1 MRAMGNRRY
10 GKRPNRRQL
19 DPTNVNV
26 SPLALQYATPGVLM
40 GNTVISAALTQ
51 YDCAVDNVT
60 GGPEVASIRL
70 TGLIDGSYQTV
81 PANSIANG
89 GEDGAGTLVDLVFTG
104 ELDTTQPWLLQMP
117 SYTPLIQSRYG
128 GKLVGALS
136 IGETTTTA
144 NYGFVSM
151 GNQQDG
157 PFPFPV
163 LMVPWTAT
171 VDDATHISVQLDSTS
186 YDPLTLAGVPPI
198 SDSSAGAAVG
208 AVDNGN
214 GNFTLEFGGGAVA
227 GSQLTIPQWM
237 AEIRGPAR
245 QYMAPAR
252 LTTV

>member
-1 MRAMGNRRY
+1 MGNRRY

-51 YDCAVDNVT
+51 FDCAVDAVT
-60 GGPEVASIRL
+60 GGPEVARIRL

-104 ELDTTQPWLLQMP
+104 ELDTTQPWLLQVP

-157 PFPFPV
+157 PFAMPV
-163 LMVPWTAT
+163 LMWPISAVVSAPNDIIVQFNSTA
-171 VDDATHISVQLDSTS
+171 LD
-186 YDPLTLAGVPPI
+186 PFTLAGLPLITDTLGLNVT
-198 SDSSAGAAVG
+198 AM
-208 AVDNGN
+208 VDIGN
-214 GNFTLEFGGGAVA
+214 GALGLTFAFPTTA
-227 GSQLTIPQWM
+227 GSTLTIVQWDPAVRGPAGQWM
-237 AEIRGPAR
+237 APA
-245 QYMAPAR
+245 A
-252 LTTV
+252 LITT